1 MKNTL
6 IFAFVAGTV
15 LFFWQFLSFAAVNL
29 HEADQRYHPMQDSIL
44 ADLAAY
50 GLDDA
55 GYMLGQPGPDAT
67 PEQREAFMASREG
80 KPWAHVVWHPA
91 QDTDMVKPLLRG
103 FSSNVAIAG
112 LLFWL
117 LGQLR
122 NVNAGRGA
130 LVTLVL
136 SYIGYT
142 YFIYSDHVW
151 YDIPDHVVHL
161 IDAVVPWSAVG
172 ALGGWMHARNRA

>member
-6 IFAFVAGTV
+6 FFAFVAGTI
-15 LFFWQFLSFAAVNL
+15 LFMWQFVSFAAANL

-50 GLDDA
+50 QLDDA

-67 PEQREAFMASREG
+67 NEEREAYMGTQSG

-91 QDTDMVKPLLRG
+91 HDTDMLKPLLRG
-103 FSSNVAIAG
+103 FTSNVFIAG

-122 NVNAGRGA
+122 SITLWRGA
-130 LVTLVL
+130 LVTLIMAYV
-136 SYIGYT
+136 GYT
-142 YFIYSDHVW
+142 YFIYSDHIW
-151 YDIPDHVVHL
+151 YDTPDHVVHL
-161 IDAVVPWSAVG
+161 IDTVVPWTVVG
-172 ALGGWMHARNRA
+172 ALGGWMISRSRA

>member
-1 MKNTL
+1 
-6 IFAFVAGTV
+6 
-15 LFFWQFLSFAAVNL
+15 
-29 HEADQRYHPMQDSIL
+29 L

-55 GYMLGQPGPDAT
+55 GYMLGQPAPDAT
-67 PEQREAFMASREG
+67 NEEREAFMGTRAG
-80 KPWAHVVWHPA
+80 QPWAHVVWHPA
-91 QDTDMVKPLLRG
+91 QDTDMLKPMLRG
-103 FSSNVAIAG
+103 FTSNLFIAG

-122 NVNAGRGA
+122 TVSPGRGA

-161 IDAVVPWSAVG
+161 VDAVVPWTLIG